1 MLCWGWGAGIS
12 LVLNGTPLGVTRTGS
27 AFRGLGFRVF
37 TILALTTMQ
46 TVIVYAFVCEIFSLT
61 EYAYGEIAIF

>member
-1 MLCWGWGAGIS
+1 
-12 LVLNGTPLGVTRTGS
+12 
-27 AFRGLGFRVF
+27 LGFRVF